1 MKYVFRLSSQT
12 LEKLDLV
19 APPRAH
25 QRSKFIREAIAEYLL
40 KQKQHLADRP
50 HLRGRA
56 DGYKQVCALLT
67 QDQID
72 AITSIYPDV
81 SLSVVIQAAIT
92 VKLKKVMRNRMK
104 SFLATDGGQINVT
117 EKNADADEN
126 TNTFARNDEIVSS

>member
-12 LEKLDLV
+12 KEKLDLV

-25 QRSKFIREAIAEYLL
+25 QRSKFIREAIAEYLS

-50 HLRGRA
+50 HLRGRGE
-56 DGYKQVCALLT
+56 GYKQVCAMLT

-72 AITSIYPDV
+72 AITSIYSDV

-92 VKLKKVMRNRMK
+92 SKLKRVMRNRMK
-104 SFLATDGGQINVT
+104 SFLATDEGQANVT
-117 EKNADADEN
+117 EKNADADQN
-126 TNTFARNDEIVSS
+126 TNIITRKHEIASS